1 SGYQI
6 TIQAWVKFESFSI
19 QDARILSKNSG
30 TTNNNEDHVWMLGT
44 WNQPPYRLRGRI
56 KTGTSDTSGTSTRVA
71 TSGDLSTGIWY
82 LSAVKYDGSNIH
94 FTLDGNP
101 VGSSS
106 KVGPLRVNNWPIWI
120 GNSPAGSRSLD
131 GIVDEVRIS
140 TTIRSDDWLKT
151 EYDNLNDPST
161 FGSIGAEQIVNDI
174 LPNAEEFDYHKII
187 TIDHTKVN
195 GAGSHVNFP
204 LLISITDEDLR
215 FDVQSDGDD
224 IAFSTQ
230 GQWLDHQIEIFD
242 QTYNATHAQLIAWV
256 RIPYLSTTV
265 DTEIIMH
272 YGNSTM
278 STRQN
283 PTGVWLDYKA
293 VWHFNEITGT
303 GDYIKDSTVNNYDGT
318 PFGTQFDVS
327 GQIDGSRYFSST
339 GDNRIV
345 VNQGID
351 FFDGDD
357 SFTFSFWIYP
367 NYQSDAEWESL
378 TEGQVFYKSSSVG
391 LCRLWR
397 QSFFG
402 PGEGRFQP
410 DIRFATYGPT
420 YLNILLYRQQWTYV
434 TYSYD
439 GNYLRAYRNDQLSQS
454 ANIGGFPLVADS
466 SSFYFGRNFN
476 SLKGQLDEFRI
487 LDTYRSDGWVATE
500 YYNQFSPS
508 TFLNI
513 SDEKYS
519 KPIVEVDVVVNAI
532 DLYGN
537 LLPNVTISMYQYTDL
552 ISTDITDT
560 DGTLSFTDIIGGE
573 YNFTATIYSEIAD
586 VTEIVN
592 VTSQPF
598 LLDQSS
604 QTIDIICDVSS
615 HFFEVIDIDGSPL
628 ESGWIMIGNNT
639 HLIKKC
645 NLDPTGKAVF
655 WWLDAPPSE
664 YNYTVYYRDVL
675 YNPSTLALASGDITT
690 NNATIQVEVEL
701 TTVDFIVQTI
711 NAPITPVSGAKLKL
725 TVDNPSGASIVNLTT
740 DINGQATLRWLN
752 SSGIG
757 GDYCIQIEFFGANR
771 FFNETLGGP
780 AAVYNIS
787 FTVSSR
793 DSFEFRILIDLSQFQ
808 TELISLNPTDYVEIE
823 WGSVLKLRTL
833 FNVSKVESGYE
844 SLLGPTYAD
853 IMTYEMLVGGDTIQS
868 GSFFEEDG
876 NLGRYSVDID
886 TKLVDSDEQYIIIVS
901 AFKSGFTIPSDLIL
915 QLNVIEIDME
925 LNQSDNDDSA
935 VTTYWL
941 ETVNMTL
948 NSYGINSET
957 LTVENALFQNVDHEF
972 NFLISD
978 IQNNWNLSKVI
989 FNIYGISW
997 NTDISNINITID
1009 DPYGAF
1015 SYTFDNNTSGW
1026 DYTQGTWTGIT
1037 LNLNEASPTNNN
1049 NFEFIIGGTFN
1060 GTVDVIANAYFIR
1073 DSLTIQYSKFNISNQ
1088 ISLLSETEG
1097 WSINNITF
1105 DISNCYYTSNWS
1117 KVDLSSLKNLNITT
1131 NEGSTYSLN
1140 TGFSDGTGK
1149 LYIDDRVIYPIGN
1162 QFLFTIGSYYEI
1174 VFDAIITVEYI
1185 QGFYMNE
1192 FLETQNLTLSSQ
1204 GISNGGTFQMSA
1216 IESSWKEEETNIWVK
1231 GITNGISY
1239 FYPSDIAMT
1248 ITIGTQTYDMLDYAQ
1263 GTGRF
1268 SLTGFTKSQIL
1279 QASIDTSIP
1288 VNFTLLLLIEYNRE
1302 ISYEVVSYL

>member
-1 SGYQI
+1 MILSSPLFSIPLDADFREDDRSSIDDDSKLTPKLNAPIDAHFFAYYKTITIDHTQVSGTSGHVNFPFLISIYDEDLRFDVQPDGDDIAFSSNNIWLDHEIELFDQTFNGTHSKLVVWVRLPALSAILDTIIRMYYSNSTMSSRQNPEGVWDDNYYAVYHMNQDPSISSVLDSTSNNYDLTPGIGFNSGDLVDGIIGKAIVFGGVNTEYLELTSGFSYPTSSLSLEMWFRPQLFNYYQRYFTARWSYPDLRFRDTNTITTRIRNTLGNVSSTESTYNGWIDKFYHFAMTWQGGSVGRQKHYINGTQTRDDYDAEALGTSSSWSGFNIGSDTDHTDAIGGMIEEFRITSSARSADWFQTEYNNQYDPNSFYTVGTEQNVVFEPPNSSYFTYYKLITIDHNKVSGSGIHYNFPFLFSFIDKDLKYHSQPDGDDIAFATNGDWLDHEIVEFNQSYSSTEAKLTVWVQIPYLQATRNTTIAMYYGNSTMSSRQNPEGVWDSNYAAVYHLNDDFLDSTSYSRDGINTGTVDVAGKIGDGQEFERDDNTDHIDIGTWSISGYQI

-195 GAGSHVNFP
+195 GTGSHVNFP
-204 LLISITDEDLR
+204 LLISIIDEDLR

-740 DINGQATLRWLN
+740 DINGQATLRW
-752 SSGIG
+752 
-757 GDYCIQIEFFGANR
+757 
-771 FFNETLGGP
+771 
-780 AAVYNIS
+780 
-787 FTVSSR
+787 
-793 DSFEFRILIDLSQFQ
+793 
-808 TELISLNPTDYVEIE
+808 
-823 WGSVLKLRTL
+823 
-833 FNVSKVESGYE
+833 
-844 SLLGPTYAD
+844 
-853 IMTYEMLVGGDTIQS
+853 
-868 GSFFEEDG
+868 
-876 NLGRYSVDID
+876 
-886 TKLVDSDEQYIIIVS
+886 
-901 AFKSGFTIPSDLIL
+901 
-915 QLNVIEIDME
+915 
-925 LNQSDNDDSA
+925 
-935 VTTYWL
+935 
-941 ETVNMTL
+941 
-948 NSYGINSET
+948 
-957 LTVENALFQNVDHEF
+957 
-972 NFLISD
+972 
-978 IQNNWNLSKVI
+978 
-989 FNIYGISW
+989 
-997 NTDISNINITID
+997 
-1009 DPYGAF
+1009 
-1015 SYTFDNNTSGW
+1015 
-1026 DYTQGTWTGIT
+1026 
-1037 LNLNEASPTNNN
+1037 
-1049 NFEFIIGGTFN
+1049 
-1060 GTVDVIANAYFIR
+1060 
-1073 DSLTIQYSKFNISNQ
+1073 
-1088 ISLLSETEG
+1088 
-1097 WSINNITF
+1097 
-1105 DISNCYYTSNWS
+1105 
-1117 KVDLSSLKNLNITT
+1117 
-1131 NEGSTYSLN
+1131 
-1140 TGFSDGTGK
+1140 
-1149 LYIDDRVIYPIGN
+1149 
-1162 QFLFTIGSYYEI
+1162 
-1174 VFDAIITVEYI
+1174 
-1185 QGFYMNE
+1185 
-1192 FLETQNLTLSSQ
+1192 
-1204 GISNGGTFQMSA
+1204 
-1216 IESSWKEEETNIWVK
+1216 
-1231 GITNGISY
+1231 
-1239 FYPSDIAMT
+1239 
-1248 ITIGTQTYDMLDYAQ
+1248 
-1263 GTGRF
+1263 
-1268 SLTGFTKSQIL
+1268 
-1279 QASIDTSIP
+1279 
-1288 VNFTLLLLIEYNRE
+1288 
-1302 ISYEVVSYL
+1302 